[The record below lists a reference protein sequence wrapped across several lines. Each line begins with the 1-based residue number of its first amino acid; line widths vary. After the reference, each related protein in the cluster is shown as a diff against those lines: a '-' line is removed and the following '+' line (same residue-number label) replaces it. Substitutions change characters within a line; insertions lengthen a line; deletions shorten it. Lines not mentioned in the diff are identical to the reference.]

1 MGISI
6 ASYIEEK
13 FGDALEECTEEYY
26 ESPHDWLEKKAWNL
40 HVLGEVRVENT
51 RVHRVI
57 PKLRSSGC
65 LEMEI
70 VLYSD
75 LTLFDGKIAG
85 DIWIHFGNGQR
96 PFGQES
102 G

>member
-13 FGDALEECTEEYY
+13 FGDALEECAEEYY
-26 ESPHDWLEKKAWNL
+26 ESPHDWLEKRAWNL

-57 PKLRSSGC
+57 PKLRSSSC

-75 LTLFDGKIAG
+75 LTLF
-85 DIWIHFGNGQR
+85 
-96 PFGQES
+96 
-102 G
+102 